1 MTDQIRIDG
10 GLVLER
16 HQCQWERVL
25 GQQPGTSYYRCALT
39 WGDGTP
45 CGTAAI
51 DPMLTTHT
59 QWIWKD
65 EA

>member
-16 HQCQWERVL
+16 HQCQWTRVTAQ
-25 GQQPGTSYYRCALT
+25 GGAYYRCALS

-45 CGTAAI
+45 CSSIAVIG
-51 DPMLTTHT
+51 PMQVFA

-65 EA
+65 EG